1 MTEKYLHILL
11 SNVESNGTI
20 NSLID
25 SGLGFKEIADLTE
38 EALKEGF
45 IIYKNGT
52 VTLSEIGVKAL
63 NSLRKQMK
71 STDKNKWISKEE
83 KSKITKITTD
93 FIFLPDQDDIP

>member
-11 SNVESNGTI
+11 SNVETNGTI

-38 EALKEGF
+38 EALKENF
-45 IIYKNGT
+45 IIYSNGA
-52 VTLSEIGVKAL
+52 VSLSEIGRQAL
-63 NSLRKQMK
+63 NGLRKKMK
-71 STDKNKWISKEE
+71 STDKDRWISKEE